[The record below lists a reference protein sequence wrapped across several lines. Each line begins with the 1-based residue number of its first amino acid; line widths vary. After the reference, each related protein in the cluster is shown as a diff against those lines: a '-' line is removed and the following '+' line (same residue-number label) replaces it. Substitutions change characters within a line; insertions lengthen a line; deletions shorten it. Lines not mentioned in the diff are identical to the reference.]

1 MVSTVQIA
9 TFLQLLVF
17 LMDNAF
23 NNDNFEKLF
32 LVSVESV
39 WRLSGYSSNWKWSL
53 GKYLCYIWALSTR
66 NSSQG
71 RNVFDHHKFH
81 TCRCVRA
88 VHSVYVDKNSKFSSF
103 CKALPFAHSFNFFS
117 SFNVVATM
125 ESSQFDYRD
134 HFYDRLILFLCN
146 LSIFYAL
153 TLSIQCHIAQ
163 SSQTHV

>member
-1 MVSTVQIA
+1 MSLAHNCEWCKKMVSTVLTA

-17 LMDNAF
+17 SMDNAF

-71 RNVFDHHKFH
+71 RNVFDHHKFTLVAVLQLFILCMWIKTQNSLLFARHYLSH
-81 TCRCVRA
+81 TV
-88 VHSVYVDKNSKFSSF
+88 
-103 CKALPFAHSFNFFS
+103 
-117 SFNVVATM
+117 
-125 ESSQFDYRD
+125 
-134 HFYDRLILFLCN
+134 
-146 LSIFYAL
+146 SIFCPHSMWLHWWKIASLTTETIFMICSSYSYAICQF
-153 TLSIQCHIAQ
+153 SMPWHC
-163 SSQTHV
+163 